1 MTNAVDSNSAEPVAA
16 PSGALQGSAAAGH
29 RARSHVVL
37 VFVLFLVM
45 LWGFVIY
52 WATSTRQETVSATE
66 QVLLR
71 MNHAV
76 EEQTRRL
83 FRLSDVLFGVADQW
97 VVDHPEADPGRD
109 RRFLRLVDGFRS
121 RSGGVVE
128 LYLADSQGR
137 VYAMHAGDASFPGA
151 VQEADFFRA
160 AMSAEPGKLHVGAPL
175 KLDRAGAGVWKIP
188 LAYRLTHAQGETRAL
203 LIVIDLNAVM
213 ALYEEERLRPN
224 GAIVLLR
231 RDGILL
237 ARAPHDER
245 LVGKSLLGGQLY
257 REFLPNR
264 ENGFVKLDRTA
275 TDAMEKFVAYSV
287 MKDFPLVTVVSAA
300 TGDVF
305 SAWRRQVQI
314 IVLLAT
320 VVSIAGLLVAI
331 RLRRMLADLAEHSSR
346 LERLATT
353 DHLTGLHNRHS
364 FMQYLEREF
373 ARSKRYRAPLSLLV
387 LDLDFFKQ
395 INDGYGH
402 AAGDAALR
410 EFASTA
416 ASCLRGMDV
425 FGRLGGEEFGIAL
438 PSAGLDQAEAVA
450 ERIRAAVVR
459 IAIAT
464 DYGDVRFT
472 TSIGAAQQ
480 VEGDEDIDALLAR
493 ADSALYAAKA
503 AGRNRVVALAT

>member
-1 MTNAVDSNSAEPVAA
+1 MTFAEKSSPTAPVAPLSDA
-16 PSGALQGSAAAGH
+16 PPRSLAAGN
-29 RARSHVVL
+29 RARSLVL
-37 VFVLFLVM
+37 LAAILFLVM
-45 LWGFVIY
+45 LWGFVAY
-52 WATSTRQETVSATE
+52 WATSSRQETVLATE

-97 VVDHPEADPGRD
+97 VLDHPEADPRRD
-109 RRFLRLVDGFRS
+109 KRFLRLVDGFRA
-121 RSGGVVE
+121 RTGGVVE
-128 LYLADSQGR
+128 LYLADSQGK
-137 VYAMHAGDASFPGA
+137 VYSMHAEDATFSS
-151 VQEADFFRA
+151 VVRDADFFRA
-160 AMSAEPGKLHVGAPL
+160 AMSAEPGKLHVGSPL
-175 KLDRAGAGVWKIP
+175 QLDKGGAGVWKIP
-188 LAYRLTHAQGETRAL
+188 LAYRMTRPQGETGVL
-203 LIVIDLNAVM
+203 LIAIDLNAVM

-231 RDGILL
+231 RDGVLL
-237 ARAPHDER
+237 VRAPHDER

-264 ENGFVKLDRTA
+264 ESGFAKLDRTA
-275 TDAMEKFVAYSV
+275 TDAMEKYVGYSV

-305 SAWRRQVQI
+305 SGWRRQVQI

-320 VVSIAGLLVAI
+320 VVSIVSLLVMI
-331 RLRRMLADLAEHSSR
+331 RLRRMLGDLAEHSSK
-346 LERLATT
+346 LEQLATT

-373 ARSKRYRAPLSLLV
+373 ARSQRYRAPLSLLV

-410 EFASTA
+410 EFASIA
-416 ASCLRGMDV
+416 ATCLRGMDI
-425 FGRLGGEEFGIAL
+425 FGRIGGEEFGIVL
-438 PSAGLDQAEAVA
+438 PSAALDQAEAVA

-459 IAIAT
+459 ISIST
-464 DYGDVRFT
+464 EYGTVRFT
-472 TSIGAAQQ
+472 TSIGAAQSA
-480 VEGDEDIDALLAR
+480 EGDEDIDALLAR

-503 AGRNRVVALAT
+503 AGRNRVVALAA